1 MSSEETDLVEFE
13 SPLIFKK
20 DLRNIEKT
28 IGSVKELITIKAEQK
43 IKEYLKKNNITEY
56 NNGSFRE
63 SDKYVES
70 T

>member
-1 MSSEETDLVEFE
+1 MSSEEIIEFE
-13 SPLIFKK
+13 SPLIYKK

-28 IGSVKELITIKAEQK
+28 IGSIKELLTIKAEQK
-43 IKEYLKKNNITEY
+43 IKEYIKKNNITEY
-56 NNGSFRE
+56 NNESFCK

>member
-1 MSSEETDLVEFE
+1 MSSEEIIEFE
-13 SPLIFKK
+13 SPIIHKK

-28 IGSVKELITIKAEQK
+28 IGSVKELLNKQAEEK

-63 SDKYVES
+63 SDKYAKS

>member
-1 MSSEETDLVEFE
+1 MSSEEIVEFE

>member
-56 NNGSFRE
+56 NNE
-63 SDKYVES
+63 
-70 T
+70 

>member
-1 MSSEETDLVEFE
+1 MSSEEIVEFE
-13 SPLIFKK
+13 SPLIYKK

-28 IGSVKELITIKAEQK
+28 VGSVKELLIKQAEQK
-43 IKEYLKKNNITEY
+43 IKEYLKKYNITEY
-56 NNGSFRE
+56 NNEPFRE

>member
-1 MSSEETDLVEFE
+1 MSSEEIVEFE

-28 IGSVKELITIKAEQK
+28 IGSVKELLTIKAEQK

-56 NNGSFRE
+56 NNE
-63 SDKYVES
+63 
-70 T
+70 